1 MELKYVGAKPA
12 VSARGTIFDQTKPD
26 RYTF

>member
-12 VSARGTIFDQTKPD
+12 VSARGVTFDQTKPD
-26 RYTF
+26 RYFF